1 MRIPR
6 VRPSRTS
13 NMRYKAVATDPLDFS
28 RALRLEMAL
37 NPSFEEFEPVMVAAV
52 ANLDN
57 DAMSKLGAIVAE
69 AGDPAL
75 IWALDIPHKL
85 DQPARIV
92 AFLPFAGSL
101 MMMTGL
107 TLWAGVDHSQPLIV
121 VSQEGGSAF
130 VVTPHGLLRLQS
142 VPLGI
147 EASLQPGL
155 ERAWDRLSERMLAI
169 ASLRDVL
176 PIAA

>member
-1 MRIPR
+1 
-6 VRPSRTS
+6 
-13 NMRYKAVATDPLDFS
+13 MRYKAVATDPIDFS
-28 RALRLEMAL
+28 RALRLEMGL
-37 NPSFEEFEPVMVAAV
+37 DPTFQEFEPVMVAAV
-52 ANLDN
+52 ANLDG
-57 DAMSKLGAIVAE
+57 DAMSELSAIVAE

-92 AFLPFAGSL
+92 ALLPFAGSL

-107 TLWAGVDHSQPLIV
+107 TLWAGIDPSRPLIV

-130 VVTPHGLLRLQS
+130 AVTSQGLVQLQS

-147 EASLQPGL
+147 EASLRPGL
-155 ERAWDRLSERMLAI
+155 ERAWDRLSERMLAV